1 MRFSF
6 TPELRLA
13 VPPQAWA
20 QERVNIVSLER
31 IKQQIGE
38 RWSKSQDST
47 WNHLNNLLRQRLAP
61 TDFYAQ
67 LDATTVL
74 ICQPELAADKARGCC
89 LAIAQDLH
97 HMLFGAACTPD
108 ETLIYRGRLEGDA
121 IEAEPIEAETMAEA
135 AEEARPA
142 AADPAYRHRFVP
154 IWDAPKEAVTTYR
167 CVSVLEEQAD
177 FGRNGRARQEL
188 AVTRARLVHA
198 TDILWRRLSGGDRFL
213 AWIPLSYDVI
223 GTQLSRVEIA
233 AVCRGLPRDLRPYLI
248 FEISDLPHGVPQSRL
263 ADLVGSVRPFC
274 RGVVAQVPPRTASY
288 GAYMGVGLHGI
299 GISAA
304 AGSTKEAL
312 ADLAALAA
320 ATKRQR
326 MVSFCLDVASDEVF
340 AAARANGVGL
350 VSGAM
355 IGAPQPAPL
364 AVHRLGL
371 AEIQKQ
377 VA

>member
-6 TPELRLA
+6 THELRLA
-13 VPPQAWA
+13 VPPEAWA
-20 QERVNIVSLER
+20 RGRVNIISLER
-31 IKQQIGE
+31 IKQQIGA
-38 RWSKSQDST
+38 RWVKSQDT
-47 WNHLNNLLRQRLAP
+47 IWNHLNNLLRQKLAP

-67 LDATTVL
+67 LDATAVL
-74 ICQPELAADKARGCC
+74 VCQPELAADKARGCC

-97 HMLFGAACTPD
+97 HMLFGGACDPG
-108 ETLIYRGRLEGDA
+108 ETLIYRGRLDGDA
-121 IEAEPIEAETMAEA
+121 IEAEPIEAEDLAEA

-142 AADPAYRHRFVP
+142 APDPSYHHRFVP
-154 IWDAPKEAVTTYR
+154 IWDATKEAVTTYR
-167 CVSVLEEQAD
+167 CVSVLDEH
-177 FGRNGRARQEL
+177 GGSSRSGRARQEL
-188 AVTRARLVHA
+188 AITKARLVHA

-213 AWIPLSYDVI
+213 AWIPFSYDVI

-233 AVCRGLPRDLRPYLI
+233 AICRGLPRDLRPYLI

-274 RGVVAQVPPRTASY
+274 RGVVAQVPPRTATY
-288 GAYMGVGLHGI
+288 GAYMGVGLHGV

-304 AGSTKEAL
+304 ASSAKETL

-320 ATKRQR
+320 ATRRQR
-326 MVSFCLDVASDEVF
+326 MVSFCLDVASEEVF
-340 AAARANGVGL
+340 AAARANGIGL
-350 VSGAM
+350 VSGAV

-364 AVHRLGL
+364 AVHRLAL